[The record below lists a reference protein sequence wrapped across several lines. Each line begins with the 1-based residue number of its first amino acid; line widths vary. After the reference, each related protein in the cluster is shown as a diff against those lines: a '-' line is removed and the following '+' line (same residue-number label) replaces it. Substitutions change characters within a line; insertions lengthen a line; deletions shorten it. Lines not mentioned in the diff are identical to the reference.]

1 MKKVDWDN
9 LPISA
14 DEENNRY
21 VAKVTIIKGEPRKN
35 VYGNTRE
42 EVERKV
48 KKLIYKSGN
57 VEYMKEKGIPF
68 IDLLEYNFSRRDDAG
83 LIGDAQYTR
92 TQRIF
97 KKIE

>member
-57 VEYMKEKGIPF
+57 VEYMV
-68 IDLLEYNFSRRDDAG
+68 L
-83 LIGDAQYTR
+83 
-92 TQRIF
+92 
-97 KKIE
+97 